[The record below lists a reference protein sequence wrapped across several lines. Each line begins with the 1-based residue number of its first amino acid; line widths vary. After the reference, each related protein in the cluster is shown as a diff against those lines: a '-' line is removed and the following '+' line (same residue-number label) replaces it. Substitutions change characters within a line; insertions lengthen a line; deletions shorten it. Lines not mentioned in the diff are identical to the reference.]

1 MILFKQTLIKKSVIS
16 EGGTVKTSRILST
29 FIKYQCHH
37 PFIFNIPDWCFRAWV
52 LFVVIHWNK
61 QVFFWCIYKSNLPSE
76 HFAALSTRFFL
87 FWSMQFCLLHYCYYF
102 RGSSHKFEKEFNQFF
117 CWSDT
122 KIPLNISKYHG
133 DAGPSSFHIL
143 SPEKFW
149 HLMATH
155 HTNL

>member
-1 MILFKQTLIKKSVIS
+1 MECRVARTIASSYDSFQLLNWISYFFPFLLQTIKLWLSFSFRTSSVILIKQTLIKKSVIS

-37 PFIFNIPDWCFRAWV
+37 PLHIQYPWLIFPRWV

-87 FWSMQFCLLHYCYYF
+87 FWSL
-102 RGSSHKFEKEFNQFF
+102 
-117 CWSDT
+117 
-122 KIPLNISKYHG
+122 
-133 DAGPSSFHIL
+133 
-143 SPEKFW
+143 
-149 HLMATH
+149 
-155 HTNL
+155 